1 MGILLSQ
8 WENHIISILV
18 LSAVILPISLSYII
32 TFKTLK
38 VVNFAN
44 SEVFMLSGVI
54 SAVILRNETGN
65 FIEIIIKYLIL
76 TGFVGGITSYLI
88 DQVGYKKIRKRNAP
102 KINTLIS
109 AVAISLLIK
118 EIVRVKSNS
127 DSVKFNP
134 YIDDKTL
141 ILINNQPLRLAQI
154 LTVLITIITTLTIF
168 LIIKK
173 TSFGLKI
180 RTISSSPREAKN
192 LKINIERNVALSFFI
207 AGSLSG
213 ITALNYLNIYQS
225 ARFDMGFQIGLM
237 GFASAIAGGIDNI
250 GKSILGTLFIASIT
264 IFFGLIL
271 GSQWRDISVF
281 ITLILFLIFRP
292 SGFGGKDE

>member
-18 LSAVILPISLSYII
+18 LSSVILPISLSYII

-54 SAVILRNETGN
+54 SALILREVTGN
-65 FIEIIIKYLIL
+65 LLEVTIKYLIL

-88 DQVGYKKIRKRNAP
+88 DQVGYKKIRKSNAP

-141 ILINNQPLRLAQI
+141 ILINNQPLRVAQI
-154 LTVLITIITTLTIF
+154 LTVIITLITTITIYF
-168 LIIKK
+168 IIKK

-250 GKSILGTLFIASIT
+250 GKSILGTLFISTIT

-281 ITLILFLIFRP
+281 VTLILFLIFRP